1 MKMYIL
7 KRRLS
12 LKNKI
17 VGSFLILILF
27 SSLVIGL
34 YTYNQTKSN
43 IESIVGNTA
52 LSDDCKHS
60 VNKVY
65 ELANI
70 SRNFSAG
77 SQQAAAS
84 TEEQSAIMQQIKEN
98 LENIKQTTYCLN
110 DVVNKFKID

>member
-1 MKMYIL
+1 MIIVLAMVTINSCQL
-7 KRRLS
+7 KTRLS
-12 LKNKI
+12 NEVNARVKDIIYAIK
-17 VGSFLILILF
+17 LI
-27 SSLVIGL
+27 
-34 YTYNQTKSN
+34 
-43 IESIVGNTA
+43 E
-52 LSDDCKHS
+52 DDCKHS